1 MTALDPI
8 YAKVTRRIAPMIFL
22 AYVAAYLD
30 RVNVGFAKL
39 QMVAD
44 LGLSE
49 TVYGLGAGIFFI
61 GYFIFEAPSNL
72 ILHRIGARVWIA
84 RIMVSW
90 GVLSAAMMFV
100 SNPLA
105 FYLVRFLLGAA
116 EAGFFPGI
124 VLYLTY
130 WYPAERRGRIMTL
143 FMTAIA
149 LSSVVGSLVSG
160 WILAT
165 FSGVGGLAGW
175 QWLFLLEGL
184 PSIAMGVWVFFGLDN
199 GVADARWLTDDE
211 RAALAADIARDGAAK
226 PPGGV
231 REALANPRVWL
242 SAAIYFCFI
251 MGLYGVGF
259 WLPTLISDLG
269 VKAPLEV
276 GALSA
281 IPYAVG
287 AVGMLLVARSA
298 DRTGERRWHVAVPGL
313 LGALGLALSVAAGH
327 NTWAAMAALSLATF
341 GILTTLPLF
350 WSLPT
355 AFLGGAAA
363 AMGLAVVN
371 SFGNLAGFVSP
382 YAVGWMKDATHTTAA
397 GMHLLAGFMVLGAVL
412 VLAGMPARIVNR

>member
-1 MTALDPI
+1 MSALEPI

-44 LGLSE
+44 LGFSE

-72 ILHRIGARVWIA
+72 ILHKVGARVWIA

-100 SNPLA
+100 RSPIA
-105 FYLVRFLLGAA
+105 FYVVRFLLGAA

-130 WYPAERRGRIMTL
+130 WYPAERRGRIMTI

-149 LSSVVGSLVSG
+149 LSSVVGSLISG
-160 WILAT
+160 WILQT
-165 FSGVGGLAGW
+165 FSGALGLEGW

-199 GVADARWLTDDE
+199 GVAHARWLTDEE
-211 RAALAADIARDGAAK
+211 RAALAADIARDEATK
-226 PPGGV
+226 PAGGV
-231 REALANPRVWL
+231 AEALRNPRVWL

-281 IPYAVG
+281 IPYAIAAG
-287 AVGMLLVARSA
+287 GMLLVARSA
-298 DRTGERRWHVAVPGL
+298 DKTGERRWHVAVPGL
-313 LGALGLALSVAAGH
+313 IGAAGLILSVLAGS
-327 NTWAAMAALSLATF
+327 NTTLAMAGLSLATF

-355 AFLGGAAA
+355 AFLGGTAA
-363 AMGLAVVN
+363 AMGLALVN

-382 YAVGWMKDATHTTAA
+382 YAVGWMKDATHSTAS
-397 GMHLLAGFMVLGAVL
+397 GMYLLAGFMVLGAAL
-412 VLAGMPARIVNR
+412 VIAGMPARIVNR